1 MTVADV
7 FDGNAVD
14 LGEDGSLE
22 LPESSLPTGE
32 GLTIECWLKPG
43 EAQVLQCFY
52 SDLRGFDNN
61 GMNVVSLRITE
72 DLRVQF
78 SAIVEILP
86 ACEVGTIVQATPF
99 NINVFGTSEQQL
111 SAADITPVSWE
122 RRSSTP
128 LRLLQI
134 DDNGKLT
141 FTGNAVAGDFK
152 FASPGITPQVGFA
165 ATPQVFMG
173 GETVTWEII
182 SVSPGVLANAS
193 SPPAIDPSTGV
204 ITMEF

>member
-86 ACEVGTIVQATPF
+86 ACEIGTIVQPAELAINPQAT
-99 NINVFGTSEQQL
+99 ITQQL
-111 SAADITPVSWE
+111 SAEDFTPVTWE
-122 RRSSTP
+122 LIANEILHP
-128 LRLLQI
+128 LKI
-134 DDNGKLT
+134 NDDGLLT
-141 FTGNAVAGDFK
+141 FTGTTKCDVWLSGV
-152 FASPGITPQVGFA
+152 SITPQNGFA
-165 ATPQVFMG
+165 AQIQSAMG
-173 GETVTWEII
+173 GGDVTWSIV
-182 SVSPGVLANAS
+182 SVTPGVLENAAT
-193 SPPAIDPSTGV
+193 PPSISADGILS
-204 ITMEF
+204 MEF